1 MDAISRRYR
10 KPKGRPSKRR
20 SLCASKVQK
29 RWGKNHMQS
38 DFDSNMCAKNSDILL
53 AETSIIMHTENSIS
67 DEGSDAGENEQ
78 YLNASASKFQMF
90 PSTSTST
97 FCPSEKSTYVLM
109 NNDMWSS
116 LCNIKCDECDM
127 CSLDVECNDAYGF
140 SSKIELKCKSCKKIF
155 NSVFS
160 SPRDDDS
167 KCFEGK

>member
-1 MDAISRRYR
+1 MLLVGAIENL
-10 KPKGRPSKRR
+10 KVGHQKEGVCVHPKYKRDGEKITCKVILIV
-20 SLCASKVQK
+20 LCVLKTLIFCLLKIQLL
-29 RWGKNHMQS
+29 
-38 DFDSNMCAKNSDILL
+38 CILK
-53 AETSIIMHTENSIS
+53 TIS

-78 YLNASASKFQMF
+78 YLNASARKFQMF

-109 NNDMWSS
+109 NNDMWPSL

-127 CSLDVECNDAYGF
+127 CSLDVQCNGAYGF

-160 SPRDDDS
+160 SP
-167 KCFEGK
+167 